1 MLHTLVRSMRVP
13 FLVLTPVSVFLG
25 YATALVG
32 SLRISYSDLFQVLIG
47 ALLAHVSVNMFNEYH
62 DFKSGLDAKTI
73 KTPFSGGSGALV
85 TNPQA
90 AQAVLHGA
98 VASLLVTVIIGAWF
112 LFSVGLLILPLGIIG
127 VLIILTYTP
136 WLNQHP
142 ILCLM
147 APGIGF
153 GPLIVMGTHV
163 VLTGEYSIQA
173 GIVSLVP
180 FFLANNL
187 LLLNQYPDIAADRS
201 VGRRHFPIVYGERKG
216 IMLYGNTVMATCG
229 VIVLGILTGFF
240 PELSI
245 VCFFPMGIAVMVFFG
260 IARHGTSLGRLLPY
274 LGMNVG
280 ATVLT
285 SVFLG
290 LSIIYG

>member
-1 MLHTLVRSMRVP
+1 MQHTLVRSMRLP
-13 FLVLTPVSVFLG
+13 FLVLTPVSIFLG
-25 YATALVG
+25 YATATVNSLSIPHGELFLV
-32 SLRISYSDLFQVLIG
+32 LVG
-47 ALLAHVSVNMFNEYH
+47 ALLAHISVNMFNEYH
-62 DFKSGLDAKTI
+62 DFRSGLDAKTV

-85 TNPQA
+85 QDPDA
-90 AQAVLHGA
+90 AKAVLYGA
-98 VASLLVTVIIGAWF
+98 IASLLVTVCIGAYF
-112 LFSVGLLILPLGIIG
+112 LFTQGLLILPLGIVG
-127 VLIILTYTP
+127 VLIVLTYTQ

-142 ILCLM
+142 ILCLI

-153 GPLIVMGTHV
+153 GPLIVLGTHV
-163 VLTGEYSIQA
+163 VLTGEYSAQA

-180 FFLANNL
+180 FFLTNNL

-216 IMLYGNTVMATCG
+216 ILLYGNTVMASCG
-229 VIVLGILTGFF
+229 VIVLGILTGIF

-245 VCFFPMGIAVMVFFG
+245 VCLFPMGFAVMIFFG
-260 IARHGTSLGRLLPY
+260 IARHGTALSRLLPY

-280 ATVLT
+280 VTIVT

>member
-25 YATALVG
+25 YATALVS
-32 SLRISYSDLFQVLIG
+32 SLRISYSDLFLVLMG

-73 KTPFSGGSGALV
+73 KTPFSGGSGGLV
-85 TNPQA
+85 DNPQA
-90 AQAVLHGA
+90 AQAVLYGA

-127 VLIILTYTP
+127 VLIILTYTQ

-229 VIVLGILTGFF
+229 VIVLGILTGIF